1 VVGALSQLCERDDLF
16 GEVLNI
22 GSTEEVSMLELADR
36 VKAVTGSESEI
47 ALVSYEEAYGEGFE
61 DMQRRVPDLSKIG
74 AALGWRPTA
83 SLEEI
88 LRDVV
93 EFELSLNPLAPHG
106 ASLGSP

>member
-1 VVGALSQLCERDDLF
+1 
-16 GEVLNI
+16 
-22 GSTEEVSMLELADR
+22 
-36 VKAVTGSESEI
+36 
-47 ALVSYEEAYGEGFE
+47 
-61 DMQRRVPDLSKIG
+61 MQRRVPDISKIG

-93 EFELSLNPLAPHG
+93 DFELSLNPLAPHG